1 MRPTAK
7 ASSSACPFPHKC
19 LLDLFKLTNRVF
31 VFDTRCSHTPPNS
44 LEECL
49 VHIKLKFSLAETRP
63 RPQWLAPVVLRPPAA
78 RSRSRPGAVP
88 LTGFFQS
95 ARWPSC
101 SARLTSRFSTSI

>member
-63 RPQWLAPVVLRPPAA
+63 ASVASTGGAKASGGSIPVSPRGGASYWIFPVCPVAFVL
-78 RSRSRPGAVP
+78 
-88 LTGFFQS
+88 
-95 ARWPSC
+95 C
-101 SARLTSRFSTSI
+101 SFNV